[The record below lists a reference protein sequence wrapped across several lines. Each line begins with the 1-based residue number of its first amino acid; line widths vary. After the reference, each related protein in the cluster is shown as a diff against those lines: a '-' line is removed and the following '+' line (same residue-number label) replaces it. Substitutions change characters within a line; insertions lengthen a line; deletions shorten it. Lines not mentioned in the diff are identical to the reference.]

1 MGLTMSQLLSIDFLC
16 FTIFLL
22 GGFLH
27 QHGNDVKTKTKLQKD
42 DQKVMQSVVKRKKSE
57 TWARKSET
65 LVPAWALHSQ
75 NLQLIR
81 IMIWIRCEIVKES
94 RLVKFS

>member
-57 TWARKSET
+57 T
-65 LVPAWALHSQ
+65 
-75 NLQLIR
+75 
-81 IMIWIRCEIVKES
+81 
-94 RLVKFS
+94 